1 MCQSPGRSVSHG
13 AAAKL
18 VWNDASES
26 MRGVIACCSL
36 LLSASVARADVL
48 SLVLD
53 GGSAPPASTPSGAT
67 PSEPNDLI
75 SWAGEPKA
83 ITLPELLNIAIQQ
96 APALKSAKLD
106 IAVAEAQI
114 AETWA
119 RHDWTV
125 TVVATGQH
133 TGAAIFSGIP
143 ISGTTNYGVTAD
155 IARVLPT
162 GGTLDFHASSQYSD
176 TGIAIPGVPTSSY
189 WNDVASVSLNQPL
202 LKNRGSDYY
211 NALERKADLSRDAAV
226 LARRLAAL
234 QTVQTV
240 ISDYWDL
247 VLAEQQ
253 VAITEASLAVANE
266 RLRVTQLQVSSGR
279 SAQSEIPA
287 VEQTIAT
294 TEEQVFTGE
303 LAVLD
308 ASLALRRAVGMAMGA
323 GDLGLRVST
332 DLEARDNPLDL
343 AALIQRTYDASPE
356 LAQLSKQD
364 ASATIDVFV
373 NDNGLLP
380 QLDLALSVGQNVT
393 DNTFGATAKDLV
405 TVDAYQISGQ
415 LTFSRS
421 LRQYDVR
428 YRSTEL
434 RNAREKIRV
443 NAVDVRAQLAQA
455 MSHSVAAIQLAKRRV
470 VLDDRAVALAKEN
483 VRIET
488 DRFNV
493 GRSTN
498 FDVMLRLDEQ
508 RQAELRKVQAQID
521 WHKAETMMLMLTGD
535 LLPMFGITVP

>member
-1 MCQSPGRSVSHG
+1 VSHG
-13 AAAKL
+13 AGEKS

-26 MRGVIACCSL
+26 MRGGVFAVCSL
-36 LLSASVARADVL
+36 LAASSASIARADVL
-48 SLVLD
+48 TLALD
-53 GGSAPPASTPSGAT
+53 GNPPASGAPASTPSGAT
-67 PSEPNDLI
+67 PADPNDLI
-75 SWAGEPKA
+75 AWAGEPKP

-96 APALKSAKLD
+96 SPSLKSAKLD

-125 TVVATGQH
+125 TAVASGQH

-143 ISGTTNYGVTAD
+143 ISGTTNYGITGD

-162 GGTLDFHASSQYSD
+162 GGTLDFHVSSQYSD
-176 TGIAIPGVPTSSY
+176 TGIAIPGISASSY
-189 WNDVASVSLNQPL
+189 WNDVVSASLTQPL

-211 NALERKADLSRDAAV
+211 DALERKADLSRDAAV
-226 LARRLAAL
+226 LARRLVAL

-266 RLRVTQLQVSSGR
+266 RLRVTQLQVTSGR

-294 TEEQVFTGE
+294 TAEQVLTGE

-323 GDLGLRVST
+323 GDLGLRVAT
-332 DLEARDNPLDL
+332 DLDARDTPLDL

-393 DNTFGATAKDLV
+393 DNTFGSTAKDLV
-405 TVDAYQISGQ
+405 TVDAYQVSGQ

-443 NAVDVRAQLAQA
+443 NAIDVRAQLAQA

>member
-1 MCQSPGRSVSHG
+1 
-13 AAAKL
+13 
-18 VWNDASES
+18 
-26 MRGVIACCSL
+26 MRGGVVVCSL
-36 LLSASVARADVL
+36 LAVSAVARADL
-48 SLVLD
+48 LALVLD
-53 GGSAPPASTPSGAT
+53 GEPPVAATPSGPPPT
-67 PSEPNDLI
+67 DPSDLI
-75 SWAGEPKA
+75 AWAGSPKP
-83 ITLPELLNIAIQQ
+83 ITLPELLQLAIRQS
-96 APALKSAKLD
+96 PTLLNAKLD
-106 IAVAEAQI
+106 IAVAEAQV
-114 AETWA
+114 AETWV

-125 TVVATGQH
+125 SAQVNGNH

-143 ISGTTNYGVTAD
+143 ISPTTNYGGSAD
-155 IARVLPT
+155 ITRLLPT
-162 GGTLDFHASSQYSD
+162 GGTVDFHVASQYTD
-176 TGIAIPGVPTSSY
+176 TGINFGSAFGSSTSSY
-189 WNDVASVSLNQPL
+189 WNDVISGSITQPL

-211 NALERKADLSRDAAV
+211 NASERKAQLSHDSAV

-234 QTVQTV
+234 QTIQTV

-253 VAITEASLAVANE
+253 VAITEASLAVAKE
-266 RLRVTQLQVSSGR
+266 RLRVTEVQVSSGR

-294 TEEQVFTGE
+294 TEEQVLTGE

-308 ASLALRRAVGMAMGA
+308 ASLVLRRAVGMEMGA

-332 DLEARDNPLDL
+332 DLDARDTPLDL
-343 AALIQRTYDASPE
+343 ADLIQRTFEASPE
-356 LAQLSKQD
+356 LAQLGKQD
-364 ASATIDVFV
+364 ASAGIDIYV

-393 DNTFGATAKDLV
+393 DSSFGTTAKDLV
-405 TVDAYQISGQ
+405 TVNAYQIGGT

-421 LRQYDVR
+421 LHQYDVR

-434 RNAREKIRV
+434 RDARQKIRV

-455 MSHSVAAIQLAKRRV
+455 MSHSVATIQLAKRRV
-470 VLDDRAVALAKEN
+470 LLDDQAVALAKEN

-535 LLPMFGITVP
+535 LLPIYGIEVP